1 MSCRARASGTLRPK
15 SPVAATMSD
24 ISTDASL
31 SISGGRAF
39 TPQADIGSVP
49 MIVSPMFDQ
58 PSPSL
63 SKVADCATARSA
75 PARRA
80 ITAQDEER
88 EERPEN
94 PQGQVLRRRYYI
106 LLRKAGSWTEEAAA
120 RLSAT
125 VTAGACAAL
134 LIPPRQPPP
143 LLTLL
148 RQQPTRP
155 ARRLAR
161 KEARRC
167 VVQQRATLLA
177 RQLAPP
183 WQPGW
188 ATDSA
193 FQRGSAWRRAKLSR
207 SALPSAMQRAASDCT
222 RLRQRHFPRRPQ
234 T

>member
-15 SPVAATMSD
+15 SPVAATMAD
-24 ISTDASL
+24 ISTGASL

-39 TPQADIGSVP
+39 TSQADIGSVP

-106 LLRKAGSWTEEAAA
+106 LLRKAGRA
-120 RLSAT
+120 
-125 VTAGACAAL
+125 
-134 LIPPRQPPP
+134 QD
-143 LLTLL
+143 
-148 RQQPTRP
+148 
-155 ARRLAR
+155 RR
-161 KEARRC
+161 
-167 VVQQRATLLA
+167 
-177 RQLAPP
+177 
-183 WQPGW
+183 
-188 ATDSA
+188 
-193 FQRGSAWRRAKLSR
+193 
-207 SALPSAMQRAASDCT
+207 MT
-222 RLRQRHFPRRPQ
+222 RLPLPLVLV
-234 T
+234 